1 MRSLGRTRGHV
12 PLKSFLTN
20 GVLIAIVAHGLIGI
34 SLVWDKVLLK
44 RKGTQN
50 LASYVF
56 WLGAIS
62 IFGLILIPFGFHV
75 ASWKVISSAVGAGI
89 CDLLASW
96 FYYAALKA
104 GEASEEM
111 AATGGFT
118 PVATVLLSIPLLGV
132 QLNGQLLGFII
143 MTLGGFVMFF
153 AETLP
158 LSRVLPRVIAASV
171 LFGLTSV
178 LQKVAFNGANFV
190 SGYVFFTIGTFV
202 GAMALL
208 LRPKWRKQIFVS
220 SEEAPPRSKVGYM
233 ANRFVAGI
241 GSFLVVFAVSKAAP
255 SIVEAIAGVRYVVI
269 FLGAFALTTWRPMWL
284 KEDFTRRALL
294 VKILGTSLVVV
305 GLILVGMHGGS
316 STSPGT

>member
-1 MRSLGRTRGHV
+1 MG
-12 PLKSFLTN
+12 PLKSFALN
-20 GVLIAIVAHGLIGI
+20 GVLIAIVAHALIGI

-50 LASYVF
+50 LPSYVF

-62 IFGLILIPFGFHV
+62 IFGLILIPFGFKTP
-75 ASWKVISSAVGAGI
+75 SWNVIASAVGAGF

-118 PVATVLLSIPLLGV
+118 PVATVLLSIPLLGINMDGR
-132 QLNGQLLGFII
+132 LTGFII

-153 AETLP
+153 AERLP

-190 SGYVFFTIGTFV
+190 SGYVFFTIGTFA

-208 LRPKWRKQIFVS
+208 LRPCWRRQIFVQ

-233 ANRFVAGI
+233 ANRFVAGV
-241 GSFLVVFAVSKAAP
+241 GSFLVVFAVSRTAP

-269 FLGAFALTTWRPMWL
+269 FLGAFMLTQWKPVWL

-294 VKILGTSLVVV
+294 VKALGTSLVVV
-305 GLILVGMHGGS
+305 GLILVGLNGGGGAN
-316 STSPGT
+316 PGPS